1 MSRTED
7 AKDLAMKLT
16 SQTQTTSERLRT
28 ESLNFEASDDPYG
41 SASLVMEEAAIE
53 IERLTAALNEI
64 IEWSEEYKHDDGT
77 YETDRGDP
85 GNIARAALV

>member
-7 AKDLAMKLT
+7 FN
-16 SQTQTTSERLRT
+16 TTWKYIGVS
-28 ESLNFEASDDPYG
+28 Y
-41 SASLVMEEAAIE
+41 EELQE
-53 IERLTAALNEI
+53 EVGRLTAALNEI